1 MKIILNS
8 TTFGLETTKQQRCA
22 LACEGL
28 SATKSGPKSP
38 MIWEGYKLQQNYI
51 KTNKQK
57 SLYIYYLFIYF
68 IYLFIIFCVILFQ
81 F

>member
-38 MIWEGYKLQQNYI
+38 MIWEGYELQQNYI
-51 KTNKQK
+51 KTNK
-57 SLYIYYLFIYF
+57 
-68 IYLFIIFCVILFQ
+68 
-81 F
+81 